1 MLDIRPALV
10 RDIDAIMEIFCRARA
25 FMAAHGN
32 PGQWTGG
39 YPSRELLLSEIAAS
53 HCFVCT
59 DGRGDIAGTFC
70 FIIGE
75 DPTYRLIE
83 QGSWLSPGPYGTV
96 HRLASGG
103 SERGIADSCFNWCWE
118 RIHNLRADT
127 HADNIPMQNALA
139 KNGFRRC
146 GIIYTDNGSARIAY
160 QKCVVRP

>member
-83 QGSWLSPGPYGTV
+83 QGAWLSAASFTLTTARPVSHTRSVSYGPDMD
-96 HRLASGG
+96 LWNFLSGKA
-103 SERGIADSCFNWCWE
+103 I
-118 RIHNLRADT
+118 RI
-127 HADNIPMQNALA
+127 
-139 KNGFRRC
+139 
-146 GIIYTDNGSARIAY
+146 
-160 QKCVVRP
+160 